1 MRKDVDSFK
10 RSLIERAC
18 KEENEKGNDSHAD
31 KMLES
36 FEYFLNNDIFICF
49 YLSLVKHFEDAFHVK
64 AIIKKIFLN

>member
-1 MRKDVDSFK
+1 M
-10 RSLIERAC
+10 ERAS

-49 YLSLVKHFEDAFHVK
+49 SLSHAMHSKDAFHVNASYDK
-64 AIIKKIFLN
+64 ENFP